1 MFRSHRG
8 GMLAAL
14 IVLALLTVAACGSE
28 NGSQGNQS
36 GGKDTAGADGSTEP
50 AQSATMAEKTENG
63 EQKDGGKKGGVTTA
77 QTATG
82 AMKVRDGTFRVDQAD
97 TVEFQVSNDAL
108 DLRDVSPSSGWR
120 QQTAAQSSDDIEVH
134 FLKGNVYW
142 KFEIDS
148 NSMDI
153 SKEQDISQAKGG
165 AYKVG
170 DAGEVRIRSD
180 GGSSRLPPFNYPRE
194 VRGWEG

>member
-1 MFRSHRG
+1 
-8 GMLAAL
+8 
-14 IVLALLTVAACGSE
+14 
-28 NGSQGNQS
+28 
-36 GGKDTAGADGSTEP
+36 
-50 AQSATMAEKTENG
+50 MAEKTENG
-63 EQKDGGKKGGVTTA
+63 EQKDRGKKDGGKKGGVTTA

-170 DAGEVRIRSD
+170 DAGEVQIRSD

>member
-1 MFRSHRG
+1 M
-8 GMLAAL
+8 
-14 IVLALLTVAACGSE
+14 
-28 NGSQGNQS
+28 
-36 GGKDTAGADGSTEP
+36 
-50 AQSATMAEKTENG
+50 
-63 EQKDGGKKGGVTTA
+63 
-77 QTATG
+77 
-82 AMKVRDGTFRVDQAD
+82 
-97 TVEFQVSNDAL
+97 
-108 DLRDVSPSSGWR
+108 
-120 QQTAAQSSDDIEVH
+120 H

-142 KFEIDS
+142 KFEVEIDS
-148 NSMDI
+148 NSTDI